1 MPSPATCT
9 PYEPMNDARG
19 FYLAEILLFVLS
31 VADSAFTH
39 LWLVQGLA
47 TEANP
52 LLAAA
57 WGVSPLT
64 FHTLKAALVV
74 GSAGILHMYRA
85 VPAAQMALGFSTVA
99 YASVVAWHVVHL

>member
-1 MPSPATCT
+1 MS
-9 PYEPMNDARG
+9 DVRG

-31 VADSAFTH
+31 AADSAFTH
-39 LWLVQGLA
+39 LWLVQGVA

-57 WGVSPLT
+57 WGFSPLT
-64 FHTLKAALVV
+64 FHTLKGALLL
-74 GSAGILHMYRA
+74 GSASILHHYRA
-85 VPAAQMALGFSTVA
+85 VPAAQLVMGLSTMA

>member
-1 MPSPATCT
+1 MK
-9 PYEPMNDARG
+9 DDRG

-39 LWLVQGLA
+39 LWLAQGLA

-57 WGVSPLT
+57 WGFSPLT
-64 FHTLKAALVV
+64 FHTLKAALVG
-74 GSAGILHMYRA
+74 GSAAILHHCRA
-85 VPAAQMALGFSTVA
+85 VPAAQLVMGLSTIA
-99 YASVVAWHVVHL
+99 YASVVAWHLVHL

>member
-1 MPSPATCT
+1 MK
-9 PYEPMNDARG
+9 DVRG

-31 VADSAFTH
+31 VADSVFTH

-57 WGVSPLT
+57 WGVSPFT
-64 FHTLKAALVV
+64 FHTLKALLVG
-74 GSAGILHMYRA
+74 GSAAILHHYRA
-85 VPAAQMALGFSTVA
+85 VPAAQLVMGLSTIA